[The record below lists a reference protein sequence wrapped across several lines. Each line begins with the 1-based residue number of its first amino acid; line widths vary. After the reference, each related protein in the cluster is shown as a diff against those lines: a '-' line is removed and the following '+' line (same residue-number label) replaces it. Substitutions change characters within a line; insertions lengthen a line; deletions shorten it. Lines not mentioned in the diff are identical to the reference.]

1 MRVVRRFAVLPAA
14 ARGAAVAIGNFD
26 GVHLGHRAV
35 VEAAR
40 RLAATTA
47 GRLGVVT
54 FEPHPRE
61 LLNPAGAPLRLT
73 PFRAKAELL
82 AALGVELLVVLPFDR
97 ALARL
102 SPEAFVAEV
111 LAERLGARAVAT
123 GSDFRFGHGRAGDAA
138 ALARLAARHGLE
150 VTAVPPVELDG
161 ERCASTAVRDHLE
174 AGRVDRAARLLG
186 RPHAVAGVVRP
197 GDRRGRT
204 LGFPTANLE
213 PLPGRVQLP
222 AAGVYAVG
230 ARIGG
235 DPSGTWHPAVANLGR
250 RPTFEGRGLLL
261 EVHLLDGE
269 HALYGRRLEVRFQE
283 RLREERRFAGP
294 AELAQQIARDCAAA
308 RLALREDRAGAGGP
322 PARARPHES
331 APSGPTR

>member
-40 RLAATTA
+40 GLAATVG

-61 LLNPAGAPLRLT
+61 VLSPASAPLRLT

-82 AALGVELLVVLPFDR
+82 AGLGVELLVVLPFDR
-97 ALARL
+97 TLARL
-102 SPEAFVAEV
+102 SPEAFVGEV
-111 LAERLGARAVAT
+111 LVDRLGARAVAT
-123 GSDFRFGHGRAGDAA
+123 GADFRFGHGRAGDAA
-138 ALARLAARHGLE
+138 ALARLAGAHGLR
-150 VTAVPPVELDG
+150 VATVPPVELDG
-161 ERCASTAVRDHLE
+161 ERCASTAVRDHLA
-174 AGRVDRAARLLG
+174 AGRVERAARLLG
-186 RPHAVAGVVRP
+186 RPHAVAGLVRP

-222 AAGVYAVG
+222 APGVYAVR

-235 DPSGTWHPAVANLGR
+235 DPAFTWRPAVANLGR
-250 RPTFEGRGLLL
+250 RPTFDGRGLLL

-269 HALYGRRLEVRFQE
+269 HALYGRRLEVRFLE

-294 AELAQQIARDCAAA
+294 DELARQIARDCAAA
-308 RLALREDRAGAGGP
+308 RAALHDEGPAAAGP
-322 PARARPHES
+322 CARPRAHES
-331 APSGPTR
+331 VPSGPTR

>member
-40 RLAATTA
+40 GLAVTVA

-61 LLNPAGAPLRLT
+61 LLTPASAPLRLT

-82 AALGVELLVVLPFDR
+82 AGLGVELLVVLPFDR

-111 LAERLGARAVAT
+111 LVERIGARAVAT

-138 ALARLAARHGLE
+138 ALARLAGGLGLA
-150 VTAVPPVELDG
+150 VATVPPVEVAG
-161 ERCASTAVRDHLE
+161 ERCASTAIRDHLA

-213 PLPGRVQLP
+213 PLPARVQLP
-222 AAGVYAVG
+222 APGVYAVR
-230 ARIGG
+230 ARISG
-235 DPSGTWHPAVANLGR
+235 DPAGTWHPGVANLGR
-250 RPTFEGRGLLL
+250 RPTFDGRGLLL

-269 HALYGRRLEVRFQE
+269 HALYGRRLEVRFLE

-294 AELAQQIARDCAAA
+294 DELARQIVRDCAAA
-308 RLALREDRAGAGGP
+308 RAVLNEERPGAGTP
-322 PARARPHES
+322 SACIRPHEL
-331 APSGPTR
+331 PSGPPR